1 MGLISAFLAQRLIA
15 PAMEPMDSIPLGFA
29 VTDEQNACAETVT
42 FLNTFAGIHC
52 ALYFYLKRTILKRT
66 LFEFS
71 PGFVY
76 DEFKGLFIPTWE
88 D

>member
-29 VTDEQNACAETVT
+29 VTDEQDACSGVVRFTS
-42 FLNTFAGIHC
+42 TFARIHC

-76 DEFKGLFIPTWE
+76 DEFKGLYLLTWE